1 MTMADIQDRPT
12 AHDRR
17 DGQDPQG
24 AASTPADMRKPYE
37 APRLLKK
44 RSVARA
50 TLFTAMGV
58 MASGLTTMG

>member
-1 MTMADIQDRPT
+1 MTMADIHDRPLS
-12 AHDRR
+12 
-17 DGQDPQG
+17 QDNDAQE
-24 AASTPADMRKPYE
+24 AAPAAEDTRKPYE

>member
-1 MTMADIQDRPT
+1 MTMADIHDRPT
-12 AHDRR
+12 PQASPEA
-17 DGQDPQG
+17 DP
-24 AASTPADMRKPYE
+24 STPEDTRKPYE

>member
-1 MTMADIQDRPT
+1 MVETKQHPEQSTQHEAAAPLPEDR
-12 AHDRR
+12 
-17 DGQDPQG
+17 
-24 AASTPADMRKPYE
+24 RKPYE

-50 TLFTAMGV
+50 TLFTATGP

>member
-1 MTMADIQDRPT
+1 MADIHDRTTAQDR
-12 AHDRR
+12 
-17 DGQDPQG
+17 QDTQE
-24 AASTPADMRKPYE
+24 AAPVADDTRKPYE

-50 TLFTAMGV
+50 TLFTAKGV

>member
-1 MTMADIQDRPT
+1 MADIHDRPLSQDRND
-12 AHDRR
+12 A
-17 DGQDPQG
+17 QE
-24 AASTPADMRKPYE
+24 AAPAAEDTRKPYE